1 MNIATMNSVVPDAIE
16 RIINE
21 KGMKKC
27 VVAARADLT
36 PQELADMLNGRK
48 LIKAK
53 DIVNISAALN
63 VAPSDL
69 FPHKP

>member
-1 MNIATMNSVVPDAIE
+1 MNISNMNSVVPAAIE
-16 RIINE
+16 RIITE

-27 VVAARADLT
+27 VVATRANLK

-53 DIVNISAALN
+53 DIVNISIALDVPPN
-63 VAPSDL
+63 EL
-69 FPHKP
+69 FNQ

>member
-1 MNIATMNSVVPDAIE
+1 MSIANMNSIVPAAIE

-27 VVAARADLT
+27 VVATRAQLT

-53 DIVNISAALN
+53 DIVNLSLALE
-63 VAPSDL
+63 VQPCEL
-69 FPHKP
+69 FS